1 MGREKYS
8 AIAKME
14 AEGRTLDSVS
24 LKEEVCEAVD
34 ALTELLTGL
43 STEIHKTPELSFE
56 EHKAV
61 QLITAALHEGRFK
74 IEKGIAGL
82 ETAFLATH
90 PSRSNGPRVALL
102 AEYDALP
109 GVGHACGHN
118 IIAGSAVGAALAVG
132 KIKERLPGTLQI
144 LGCPGEEKGGG
155 KIIMVEKGVFG
166 GVDIAMMVHPETKNT
181 GTRKNLTLVPLEITF
196 EGKSAHA
203 SAAPEQGINA
213 LNAVI
218 QTFNSINALREHLP
232 SDASIHGIITHG
244 GERTNIVP
252 AFAQCRFSVRSPRRT
267 HRDELVAKLKN
278 CARGSALAMGCKVRF
293 DHFDQIYDS
302 MRINEPLETA
312 FLDNLESLGIEV
324 TKDLEQERGSTDA
337 ANVSQVVPTLHAYV
351 AIAPE
356 GIKPHTVEFA
366 QAASSANGMH
376 AMIHAAKA
384 LAMTAVDVFGS
395 ENLIHQIKE
404 HFIMGKGSDGNPEA

>member
-1 MGREKYS
+1 MAPTYRFTSITVLKTDNGVGRYS
-8 AIAKME
+8 AGSKREME
-14 AEGRTLDSVS
+14 GAAVDSGR
-24 LKEEVCEAVD
+24 LKREVCQVVD
-34 ALTELLTGL
+34 ALTELLMGL
-43 STEIHKTPELSFE
+43 STEIHRTPELSFE

-61 QLITAALHEGRFK
+61 QLITAALRDGGFE

-82 ETAFLATH
+82 ETAFRATH
-90 PSRSNGPRVALL
+90 PSRSNGPRIAFL

-144 LGCPGEEKGGG
+144 LGCPAEEKGGG
-155 KIIMVEKGVFG
+155 KVIMVEKGVFG
-166 GVDIAMMVHPETKNT
+166 GVDIAMMAHPETKNS

-213 LNAVI
+213 LNALI
-218 QTFNSINALREHLP
+218 QTFNSIHALREHLT
-232 SDASIHGIITHG
+232 SDASIHGIITKG

-252 AFAQCRFSVRSPRRT
+252 DLAQCRFSVRSPRRT
-267 HRDELVAKLKN
+267 HRDELVEKLKN
-278 CARGSALAMGCKVRF
+278 CARGAALAMGCKVRF

-302 MRINEPLETA
+302 MRTNEPLERA
-312 FLDNLESLGIEV
+312 FLDNLESLGIDV
-324 TKDLEQERGSTDA
+324 TRDVEQERGSTDA
-337 ANVSQVVPTLHAYV
+337 ANVSQVVPILHAHV

-356 GIKPHTVEFA
+356 GIKPHTEEFA
-366 QAASSANGMH
+366 QAASS
-376 AMIHAAKA
+376 
-384 LAMTAVDVFGS
+384 
-395 ENLIHQIKE
+395 E
-404 HFIMGKGSDGNPEA
+404 

>member
-1 MGREKYS
+1 MEGAAVDSGRLKR
-8 AIAKME
+8 E
-14 AEGRTLDSVS
+14 ASQ
-24 LKEEVCEAVD
+24 AVD

-43 STEIHKTPELSFE
+43 STEIHRTPELSFE
-56 EHKAV
+56 EHNAV
-61 QLITAALHEGRFK
+61 QLITAALRDEGFE

-90 PSRSNGPRVALL
+90 PSRSHGPRIAFL

-109 GVGHACGHN
+109 DVGHACGHN

-132 KIKERLPGTLQI
+132 KIKKHLPGTLQI
-144 LGCPGEEKGGG
+144 IGCPAEEKGGG
-155 KIIMVEKGVFG
+155 KIIMMEKGVFG
-166 GVDIAMMVHPETKNT
+166 GVDIAMMAHPETKNS

-213 LNAVI
+213 LNALI
-218 QTFNSINALREHLP
+218 QTFNSINALREHLS

-252 AFAQCRFSVRSPRRT
+252 DFAQCRFSVRSPRRT
-267 HRDELVAKLKN
+267 HRDELVEKLKN
-278 CARGSALAMGCKVRF
+278 CARGAALAMGCKVRF

-302 MRINEPLETA
+302 MKTNEPLERA
-312 FLDNLESLGIEV
+312 FLDNLESLGIDV
-324 TKDLEQERGSTDA
+324 TRDVEQERGSTDA
-337 ANVSQVVPTLHAYV
+337 ANVSQVVPILHAYV

-356 GIKPHTVEFA
+356 GIKPHTEEFA
-366 QAASSANGMH
+366 QAASSEEGMR

-384 LAMTAVDVFGS
+384 LAMTAVDVFSS
-395 ENLIHQIKE
+395 ENLINQIKE
-404 HFIMGKGSDGNPEA
+404 HFLKGKGGDSSPEP

>member
-1 MGREKYS
+1 M
-8 AIAKME
+8 
-14 AEGRTLDSVS
+14 DSVS
-24 LKEEVCEAVD
+24 LKEEVCQVVD

-43 STEIHKTPELSFE
+43 SLEIHKTPELSFE
-56 EHKAV
+56 EHETV
-61 QLITAALHEGRFK
+61 RLITAALRDGGFE
-74 IEKGIAGL
+74 IEEGIAGL

-90 PSRSNGPRVALL
+90 PSRSHGPTIAFL

-109 GVGHACGHN
+109 GIGHACGHN

-155 KIIMVEKGVFG
+155 KVIMIEKGVFD
-166 GVDIAMMVHPETKNT
+166 GVDIAMMVHPETKNS

-203 SAAPEQGINA
+203 SASPEQGINA
-213 LNAVI
+213 LSAVI
-218 QTFNSINALREHLP
+218 QTFNNINALREHLS

-267 HRDELVAKLKN
+267 HRDQLVEKLKN
-278 CARGSALAMGCKVRF
+278 CARGAALAMGCKVRF
-293 DHFDQIYDS
+293 DHFDRIYDS

-324 TKDLEQERGSTDA
+324 TKDVIQERGSTDA
-337 ANVSQVVPTLHAYV
+337 ANVSQAVPTLHAHV
-351 AIAPE
+351 AIASE
-356 GIKPHTVEFA
+356 GIKPHTEEFA
-366 QAASSANGMH
+366 QAASSAKGMR

-384 LAMTAVDVFGS
+384 LAMTAVDVFSS
-395 ENLIHQIKE
+395 ENLIHQIKD
-404 HFIMGKGSDGNPEA
+404 HFLKREGSDSSPKP